1 MALVTATQC
10 ARFVLLCGILEVIV
24 GMWSCFDVFVA
35 RGMRIHVTYRWF
47 LYARQ
52 VVFFCCCTWTNTVG
66 IWSRFDVFVPLY
78 LTICHVHTHIY
89 VYIYVHIYV
98 YTNIY
103 TYIYMYVWQG
113 KLCCLY
119 CNLPLMQPK
128 PLSLCQRTTRPV
140 GMMSLE

>member
-78 LTICHVHTHIY
+78 VTICHVHTHIY
-89 VYIYVHIYV
+89 VYVDVQISV
-98 YTNIY
+98 YMCIY
-103 TYIYMYVWQG
+103 THIYIYMCG
-113 KLCCLY
+113 KANCVAFIAICTLFRAY
-119 CNLPLMQPK
+119 GQ
-128 PLSLCQRTTRPV
+128 SLTF
-140 GMMSLE
+140 S